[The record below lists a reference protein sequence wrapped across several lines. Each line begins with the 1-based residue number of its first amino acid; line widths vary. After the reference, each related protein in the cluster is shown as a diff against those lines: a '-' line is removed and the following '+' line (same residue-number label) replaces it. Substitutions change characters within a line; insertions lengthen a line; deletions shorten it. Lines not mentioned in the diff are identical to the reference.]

1 MELQEW
7 QKLSEEQKYRY
18 SEELAAHLPQSVIFK
33 GLRFYPDGGP
43 ELSIAIF
50 EYGGALFS
58 LMPGGEVQIG
68 CEAGNFRPTD
78 GQIESFQKSAQ
89 EYGIDR
95 DIYSYVQSVTTP
107 PRKVTF
113 SPMLVEIQPTKIG
126 LEAISSDEPKI
137 QKLLK
142 EFPEHQSVTR
152 DCRSALQPDNSYG
165 FQRCQDG
172 SIEAW
177 PIVRKTHADIEA
189 ELAAE
194 GMRLL
199 TFDEWEYA
207 CGAGSTTLFRWGDF
221 CPSDG
226 YPDDNEADWKL
237 HLQPNLFGLHI
248 AQNPYDC
255 EIISDKH
262 TVRGG
267 DGGCTICGGTGFFL
281 GWLTL
286 ATAYWE
292 PDLLEWFARDI
303 RGHLMR
309 RVIPLP

>member
-68 CEAGNFRPTD
+68 YEADNFRPTD
-78 GQIESFQKSAQ
+78 EQIESFQDNAE
-89 EYGIDR
+89 EYGFDL

-107 PRKVTF
+107 PRKVTIA
-113 SPMLVEIQPTKIG
+113 PMLVEIQPTKIG
-126 LEAISSDEPKI
+126 LEAISSEELKI
-137 QKLLK
+137 QNLLQD
-142 EFPEHQSVTR
+142 FPDSPSVNCGDR
-152 DCRSALQPDNSYG
+152 YG
-165 FQRCQDG
+165 FDRGKDG
-172 SIEAW
+172 SVAAW
-177 PIVRKTHADIEA
+177 QIISKTQEDIA
-189 ELAAE
+189 TELAAE
-194 GMRLL
+194 GLRLL
-199 TFDEWEYA
+199 TFGEWEYA

-221 CPSDG
+221 SPSDF
-226 YPDDNEADWKL
+226 YPTNNLADWKL

-267 DGGCTICGGTGFFL
+267 DGGCSICGGTGSFL
-281 GWLTL
+281 GWLPL
-286 ATAYWE
+286 ATAYWQ
-292 PDLLEWFARDI
+292 PDVLEWLDEGISGNF
-303 RGHLMR
+303 MR

>member
-1 MELQEW
+1 MELQSW

-33 GLRFYPDGGP
+33 GLQLYHYGCS

-58 LMPGGEVQIG
+58 MMPGGEVQIG
-68 CEAGNFRPTD
+68 CEASNFRPTD
-78 GQIESFQKSAQ
+78 GQIESFQNSAQ

-126 LEAISSDEPKI
+126 CEAISSESLNI
-137 QKLLK
+137 QNLLK
-142 EFPEHQSVTR
+142 EFPDSPSVNCGDR
-152 DCRSALQPDNSYG
+152 YG
-165 FQRCQDG
+165 FDRAEDG
-172 SIEAW
+172 AVAAW
-177 PIVRKTHADIEA
+177 QVISKTQEYLAT
-189 ELAAE
+189 ELATE
-194 GMRLL
+194 GLRLL
-199 TFDEWEYA
+199 NFDEWEYA
-207 CGAGSTTLFRWGDF
+207 CGAGSTTLFRWGDLN
-221 CPSDG
+221 PSDC
-226 YPDDNEADWKL
+226 YPTDKAADWKL

-267 DGGCTICGGTGFFL
+267 DGGCTICGGLGSFF
-281 GWLTL
+281 GWLPL

-292 PDLLEWFARDI
+292 PDGLDWLDEDI
-303 RGHLMR
+303 SGHLMR

>member
-7 QKLSEEQKYRY
+7 QKLSEEQKNRY
-18 SEELAAHLPQSVIFK
+18 SQELAAHLPQSVIFK
-33 GLRFYPDGGP
+33 GLRFYPDGGS

-78 GQIESFQKSAQ
+78 EQIESFQYTA
-89 EYGIDR
+89 EVYEIDR

-126 LEAISSDEPKI
+126 LEAISSESLKI
-137 QKLLK
+137 QNLLK
-142 EFPEHQSVTR
+142 EFPDRQR
-152 DCRSALQPDNSYG
+152 MICNDRYG
-165 FQRCQDG
+165 FDRAEDG

-177 PIVRKTHADIEA
+177 QITSKTHE
-189 ELAAE
+189 ELATELATE
-194 GMRLL
+194 GLRLL

-207 CGAGSTTLFRWGDF
+207 CGAGSTTLFRWGDLN
-221 CPSDG
+221 PSDC
-226 YPDDNEADWKL
+226 YPTDKAADWKL

-248 AQNPYDC
+248 AQNPYDG
-255 EIISDKH
+255 EVISDKH

-267 DGGCTICGGTGFFL
+267 DGGCSICGGLGSFF
-281 GWLTL
+281 GWLPL

-292 PDLLEWFARDI
+292 PDALEWLDEDI
-303 RGHLMR
+303 SGNLMR
-309 RVIPLP
+309 RIIPLP

>member
-7 QKLSEEQKYRY
+7 QKLSAEQKYRY

-68 CEAGNFRPTD
+68 YEADNFRPTD
-78 GQIESFQKSAQ
+78 EQIESFQDTAE
-89 EYGIDR
+89 EYGFDR

-107 PRKVTF
+107 PRKVTIA
-113 SPMLVEIQPTKIG
+113 PMLVEIKPTKIG
-126 LEAISSDEPKI
+126 LEAISSEELKI
-137 QKLLK
+137 QNLLQD
-142 EFPEHQSVTR
+142 FPDSPSVNCGDR
-152 DCRSALQPDNSYG
+152 YG
-165 FQRCQDG
+165 FDRAEDG
-172 SIEAW
+172 AVAAW
-177 PIVRKTHADIEA
+177 QITSKTPEDLAT
-189 ELAAE
+189 ELATE
-194 GMRLL
+194 GLRLL

-221 CPSDG
+221 CPSDC
-226 YPDDNEADWKL
+226 YPCDNGADWKL

-267 DGGCTICGGTGFFL
+267 DGGCRICGGTGSFL

-292 PDLLEWFARDI
+292 PDLEWLARYI

>member
-7 QKLSEEQKYRY
+7 QNLSEEQKYRY
-18 SEELAAHLPQSVIFK
+18 SEELAAYLPQPIIFR
-33 GLRFYPDGGP
+33 GLQLYHCGGR
-43 ELSIAIF
+43 ELYIGLF

-58 LMPGGEVQIG
+58 LMPGSEVQIG
-68 CEAGNFRPTD
+68 CEARNFRPTD
-78 GQIESFQKSAQ
+78 EQIESFQKSAE

-107 PRKVTF
+107 SRKVTIA
-113 SPMLVEIQPTKIG
+113 PMLVEIQPTKIG
-126 LEAISSDEPKI
+126 LEAISSEELKI
-137 QKLLK
+137 QNLLQD
-142 EFPEHQSVTR
+142 FPDSSSVNCSDR
-152 DCRSALQPDNSYG
+152 YG
-165 FQRCQDG
+165 FDRGKDG
-172 SIEAW
+172 SVAAW
-177 PIVRKTHADIEA
+177 QIISKTQEDIA
-189 ELAAE
+189 TELAAE
-194 GMRLL
+194 GVRLL

-221 CPSDG
+221 SPSDF
-226 YPDDNEADWKL
+226 YPTNNRADWKL

-267 DGGCTICGGTGFFL
+267 DGGCSICGGTGSFL
-281 GWLTL
+281 GWLPL

-292 PDLLEWFARDI
+292 PDVLEWLDEGI
-303 RGHLMR
+303 SGNLMR